1 MEKEL
6 MMETR
11 KLVVWTRDSLVTYIR
26 MMELMLLVRTT
37 RKDSFAVRII
47 ISLWPLGHARIHD

>member
-1 MEKEL
+1 MEKKEL

-37 RKDSFAVRII
+37 RKDSFAVRV
-47 ISLWPLGHARIHD
+47 SVMRR